1 VKILLV
7 EDEPRISELV
17 ARGLAEQGFLVAIR
31 EDGLTGLEAALDES
45 VDLMILDLN
54 LPLLSGEQILERL
67 TVARPE
73 LPVIVL
79 SAKDGVDDR
88 VRNLRAGADDYVTK
102 PFSFAELLARVQA
115 RLRAPVAEVAPVL
128 AYGRVSLDLHRRLVR
143 IDGHDADLTS
153 REFALLEVLMSHPR
167 QILSHAQLLAHVWG
181 DDQPPGSNVIEVYV
195 RHLRRKLARDVI
207 ETVRGAGYRFV
218 G

>member
-1 VKILLV
+1 VRILLV

-17 ARGLAEQGFLVAIR
+17 ARGLAEQGFVVEIR
-31 EDGLTGLEAALDES
+31 EDGLAGLEAALDES

-67 TVARPE
+67 AVARPD

-115 RLRAPVAEVAPVL
+115 RLRTPVVDAAPVL
-128 AYGRVSLDLHRRLVR
+128 RYGRVSLDLHGRIVR
-143 IDGHDADLTS
+143 IDGQDADLTS
-153 REFALLEVLMSHPR
+153 REFALLEVLMNHPR
-167 QILSHAQLLAHVWG
+167 QVLSHAQLLAQVWG
-181 DDQPPGSNVIEVYV
+181 DQRPPGSNVIEVYI
-195 RHLRRKLARDVI
+195 RHLRQKLARDVI

>member
-7 EDEPRISELV
+7 EDEPRISEFV
-17 ARGLAEQGFLVAIR
+17 ARGLAEQGFVVDIR

-54 LPLLSGEQILERL
+54 LPLLSGERILERL

-79 SAKDGVDDR
+79 SAKDGIDDR

-102 PFSFAELLARVQA
+102 PFSFAELVARVNA
-115 RLRAPVAEVAPVL
+115 RLRTPVAEAAPVL
-128 AYGRVSLDLHRRLVR
+128 AYGRVSLDLHRRLVH
-143 IDGHDADLTS
+143 IDGNDADLTS
-153 REFALLEVLMSHPR
+153 REFALLEVLMNHPR
-167 QILSHAQLLAHVWG
+167 QILSHAQLLAQVWG
-181 DDQPPGSNVIEVYV
+181 DQQAPGSNVIEVYI
-195 RHLRRKLARDVI
+195 RHLRRKLARDAI

>member
-1 VKILLV
+1 MKILVV

-17 ARGLAEQGFLVAIR
+17 ARGLTERGFIVEIR
-31 EDGLTGLEAALDES
+31 EDGLSGLEAALDES

-54 LPLLSGEQILERL
+54 LPLLPGEQILERL
-67 TVARPE
+67 AVARPS

-115 RLRAPVAEVAPVL
+115 RLRTPAVEADPVMS
-128 AYGRVSLDLHRRLVR
+128 YGRVVLDLHSRLVT
-143 IDGHDADLTS
+143 IDGREAELTS
-153 REFALLEVLMSHPR
+153 REFALLAVLMDHPR
-167 QILSHAQLLAHVWG
+167 QILSHAQLLDRVW
-181 DDQPPGSNVIEVYV
+181 DDQHLPGSNVIEVYV
-195 RHLRRKLARDVI
+195 RHLRRKLTSDVI